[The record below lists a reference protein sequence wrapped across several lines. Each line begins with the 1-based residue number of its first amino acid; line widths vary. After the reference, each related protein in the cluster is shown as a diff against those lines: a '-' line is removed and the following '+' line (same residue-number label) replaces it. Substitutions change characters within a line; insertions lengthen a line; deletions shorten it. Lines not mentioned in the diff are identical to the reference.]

1 MVKYTGLASGAG
13 WTLLAIY
20 AHHSG
25 MTIGD
30 RLLWG
35 IPILAA
41 TLPQSVEWIHRM
53 RSAIWYWR
61 ALRREDTDFWQRY
74 TELEIQYRDMPQWKL
89 INTSRDEEEWHQMIT
104 VDWQVVTTKPGTD
117 GEIDVTGRRHIQTVE
132 QRECMADF
140 LPDEHEMSMRE
151 QETQEQSS
159 QWTQSSPPTGEAEG
173 CEPPAGSPSPQVGH
187 RHEAEAELSEADLA
201 RCASVMTDI
210 ERQRRRNEEMIIAA
224 QSELREVRDQ
234 YEPGSAQWRMLER
247 MAETLPA

>member
-20 AHHSG
+20 AHYSG

-74 TELEIQYRDMPQWKL
+74 TELETQYPDMPQWKL

-140 LPDEHEMSMRE
+140 LPDASEIVYDDDASEE
-151 QETQEQSS
+151 DI
-159 QWTQSSPPTGEAEG
+159 SP
-173 CEPPAGSPSPQVGH
+173 
-187 RHEAEAELSEADLA
+187 LSESDLVT
-201 RCASVMTDI
+201 CASAFTSARNI
-210 ERQRRRNEEMIIAA
+210 QRRYEEGMAAA
-224 QSELREVRDQ
+224 QAEIRESRDLH
-234 YEPGSAQWRMLER
+234 EPGSAQWLKLER
-247 MAETLPA
+247 MAEDLPSFVEEEGEAPDTPPAL